1 MNCGN
6 PPEAQKFANVQGE
19 AYHGADFDFG
29 GLKDIEERMIG
40 ESLDGKT
47 AGKAYNIR
55 IVFSTLHL
63 IRRQLLWKMELL

>member
-1 MNCGN
+1 MNCRN
-6 PPEAQKFANVQGE
+6 PPEAQKFANVQGQ

-55 IVFSTLHL
+55 IV
-63 IRRQLLWKMELL
+63 